1 MLASRDIGEGELIV
15 RENPLAIGVTGDSL
29 SRQCR
34 RCLGITDST
43 SSSAVRCDR
52 CYAVLYCSRF
62 CAGEDL
68 IAHATSGECCLLQS
82 HQAKHQL
89 GTFLREALL
98 ALRLLYLKLTP
109 AFTSNTDHL
118 MHSNA
123 VDRADKEL
131 HAAAAQLIAM
141 AAGGSS
147 ADSCALHAAQ
157 EALCQV
163 LTNAVEVVPTMPSQM
178 QLAHGQKLSS
188 VVVPA
193 GIYRTLARTNHSCCN
208 NASYHF
214 KADGTVIMRA
224 VALITEGSEITIS
237 YVRDKFALERCGPPG
252 ELEAKAGYPVGALC
266 LSLHLRQVRGRCS
279 PSSRLV
285 SGRCCR

>member
-1 MLASRDIGEGELIV
+1 MAAAAR
-15 RENPLAIGVTGDSL
+15 
-29 SRQCR
+29 CR
-34 RCLGITDST
+34 TFACR
-43 SSSAVRCDR
+43 
-52 CYAVLYCSRF
+52 
-62 CAGEDL
+62 
-68 IAHATSGECCLLQS
+68 
-82 HQAKHQL
+82 HQL

-123 VDRADKEL
+123 VD
-131 HAAAAQLIAM
+131 
-141 AAGGSS
+141 
-147 ADSCALHAAQ
+147 
-157 EALCQV
+157 
-163 LTNAVEVVPTMPSQM
+163 
-178 QLAHGQKLSS
+178 
-188 VVVPA
+188 
-193 GIYRTLARTNHSCCN
+193 RTLARTNHSCCN

-266 LSLHLRQVRGRCS
+266 LSLHLRQDMLAECYACLWNSARCVDAAHPPRDWFLDAVAADDVAEAMRLTEDLRQLIAQGTRVLLEQGNAS
-279 PSSRLV
+279 QAAALLEAGVANLVAAGVHSCHQFCADVYILLGSAWRMLARSADSSTGQRKVMQVTERTCQADLAAGQLQPGTPSR
-285 SGRCCR
+285 